1 LSDEETYS
9 LIFKSL
15 NHPIRRRILRMLQDN
30 ELAFS
35 QILETLSMDSGHL
48 SYHLE
53 GLGELVTRSPEGK
66 YRLSSFGLAA
76 VKLMSGVEEHH
87 PPGVSKSRNRVD
99 MAFKIF
105 SLVLAV
111 ALLSMSV
118 YAVNLTTQADGE
130 LVSVN
135 AIPIVLSANQ
145 NFSYPVSLTYG
156 AFWEG
161 STESRGFSVEIF
173 DPGNSFAAWKE
184 YFFRFDFHFNT
195 SYYMFIALHDPSGKV
210 LSHIGPLA
218 GSEDLEPGYNFG
230 TGSVATFT
238 ALGTYRIEIQN
249 QKADLLSAN
258 MSLHLKYTS
267 FQRPL
272 FYQGLAALV
281 VAILYPVMVFSS
293 WFWMKKQKRIERAQ
307 K

>member
-1 LSDEETYS
+1 
-9 LIFKSL
+9 
-15 NHPIRRRILRMLQDN
+15 MLQDN

-35 QILETLSMDSGHL
+35 QILETLSMDSGHM

-53 GLGELVTRSPEGK
+53 GLGDLVTRSPEGK

-87 PPGVSKSRNRVD
+87 PPGVSKSRSRVD
-99 MAFKIF
+99 VAFKFF

-118 YAVNLTTQADGE
+118 YAVNLTAQTEGE
-130 LVSVN
+130 LASVN

-145 NFSYPVSLTYG
+145 NFSYPVSLTNQSS
-156 AFWEG
+156 FR
-161 STESRGFSVEIF
+161 ESSGFSVEIF
-173 DPGNSFAAWKE
+173 DPGDSLAAWTK

-195 SYYMFIALHDPSGKV
+195 SYYMFITLYDPSGKV
-210 LSHIGPLA
+210 LSNIGPLV
-218 GSEDLEPGYNFG
+218 GGEDLLPGSNLG
-230 TGSVATFT
+230 VGSVATFT
-238 ALGTYRIEIQN
+238 TLGTYRIEIQN
-249 QKADLLSAN
+249 QKADFFSAN
-258 MSLHLKYTS
+258 MSLTLKYWS
-267 FQRPL
+267 LQRPL
-272 FYQGLAALV
+272 FYQGLVALV

-307 K
+307 KCVNAIATQKQGIVHAVSW

>member
-1 LSDEETYS
+1 
-9 LIFKSL
+9 
-15 NHPIRRRILRMLQDN
+15 MLQDN

-35 QILETLSMDSGHL
+35 QILEMLSMDSGHL

-53 GLGELVTRSPEGK
+53 GLGDLITRSSEGK

-87 PPGVSKSRNRVD
+87 PPGVSKPRSRVD
-99 MAFKIF
+99 VVFKIF

-130 LVSVN
+130 LASVN
-135 AIPIVLSANQ
+135 AIPITLSANQ
-145 NFSYPVSLTYG
+145 NFSYLVSLTYQ
-156 AFWEG
+156 
-161 STESRGFSVEIF
+161 SSSRESRGFSVEIL
-173 DPGNSFAAWKE
+173 DSGDSFPAWME

-195 SYYMFIALHDPSGKV
+195 SYYMFIALYDPSGKV
-210 LSHIGPLA
+210 LSYIGPLA

-230 TGSVATFT
+230 TGSVATFN

-249 QKADLLSAN
+249 RKADLLSAN

-272 FYQGLAALV
+272 FYQGLTALV
-281 VAILYPVMVFSS
+281 VAILYPVIVFSS
-293 WFWMKKQKRIERAQ
+293 WFWMKKDKRT
-307 K
+307 

>member
-1 LSDEETYS
+1 
-9 LIFKSL
+9 
-15 NHPIRRRILRMLQDN
+15 MLQDN

-53 GLGELVTRSPEGK
+53 GLGDLITRSPEGK

-87 PPGVSKSRNRVD
+87 PPGVSKSRSRVD
-99 MAFKIF
+99 VVFKIF

-118 YAVNLTTQADGE
+118 YALNLTTQADGE
-130 LVSVN
+130 LASVN
-135 AIPIVLSANQ
+135 AIPIALSANQ
-145 NFSYPVSLTYG
+145 NFSYLVSLTYQ
-156 AFWEG
+156 
-161 STESRGFSVEIF
+161 SSSRESHGFSVEIL
-173 DPGNSFAAWKE
+173 DPGDSFSTWME

-195 SYYMFIALHDPSGKV
+195 SYYMFIALYDPSGKV
-210 LSHIGPLA
+210 LSYIGPLVS
-218 GSEDLEPGYNFG
+218 SEDLEPGYNFG

-249 QKADLLSAN
+249 RKADLLYAN
-258 MSLHLKYTS
+258 MSLQLKYTS

-272 FYQGLAALV
+272 FYQGLTALV
-281 VAILYPVMVFSS
+281 VAILYPVIVFSS
-293 WFWMKKQKRIERAQ
+293 WFWMKKDKRT
-307 K
+307 